1 MKTSQLYIEQVLI
14 GALILLIAALPWLPE
29 VMQVDLKD
37 VNTVAGLAGGSLV
50 AGAAFWLG
58 IPFDRFSDTLLDR
71 LNRHNRLS
79 FVLGHARNTVAVS
92 GKRLIPA
99 KPFFAEDKARIAAL
113 REGGA
118 VVEWVN
124 YHASRIRLTR
134 AVAAFGP
141 ALTLTLTIG
150 LTRWLDVSPMPDRC
164 LLWTGGALLGVAY
177 GIWALFSP
185 ANKEDFPREDAPDL
199 FDYAERVKWVSVDH
213 GIAET
218 KRSDLFLWSLEDKL
232 LLGPG
237 LLIVASLGLAIW
249 SCSAQ
254 VLAAAVVSTIVTILS
269 AWSWWRIMYV
279 YRTYLRDFERLPRA
293 K

>member
-14 GALILLIAALPWLPE
+14 GGLIILIAALPWLPE

-50 AGAAFWLG
+50 AATAFWLG

-71 LNRHNRLS
+71 LNRHNRLN
-79 FVLGHARNTVAVS
+79 FVLGHARDTVSVS
-92 GKRLIPA
+92 GERLISR

-150 LTRWLDVSPMPDRC
+150 LTRWLDVSPMPDRS
-164 LLWTGGALLGVAY
+164 LLWTGGALLGLAY
-177 GIWALFSP
+177 GIWALSSP
-185 ANKEDFPREDAPDL
+185 AKKEDFPREDEPE
-199 FDYAERVKWVSVDH
+199 FFHYAKRVKWVSDQ

-218 KRSDLFLWSLEDKL
+218 RRSDLRLWRLEDRL

-237 LLIVASLGLAIW
+237 LLVAASLGLAIW

-254 VLAAAVVSTIVTILS
+254 VLAAAVASTILTILS